1 MLDSSNSPASR
12 SFASRLLV
20 SARTLCAAIGFL
32 FLVVTLTPVTRWC
45 SAPLAGTLPAAS
57 SDGAVLIVLAG
68 SVLSDGT
75 MGGSSYW
82 RAVYASRIWKNGR
95 YARVLVCGG
104 GSAGPPVAVAIRD
117 YMISQGVPAEEI
129 LIETRSRNTR
139 ENALYARPLLDAL
152 PGKKV
157 LLTSDYHM
165 YRAQHAFA
173 RAGIQTEPAPIPDV
187 YKLSL
192 RLESRWSAFLE
203 LCEEFLKI
211 GYYRARGWI

>member
-1 MLDSSNSPASR
+1 
-12 SFASRLLV
+12 
-20 SARTLCAAIGFL
+20 
-32 FLVVTLTPVTRWC
+32 
-45 SAPLAGTLPAAS
+45 
-57 SDGAVLIVLAG
+57 
-68 SVLSDGT
+68 
-75 MGGSSYW
+75 
-82 RAVYASRIWKNGR
+82 
-95 YARVLVCGG
+95 
-104 GSAGPPVAVAIRD
+104 VAIRD